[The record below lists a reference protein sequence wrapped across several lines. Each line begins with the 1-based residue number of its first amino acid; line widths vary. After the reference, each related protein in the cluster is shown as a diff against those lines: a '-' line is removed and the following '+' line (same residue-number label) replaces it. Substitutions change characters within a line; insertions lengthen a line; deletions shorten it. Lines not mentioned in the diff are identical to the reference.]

1 VIVDDANPLELREL
15 LQKQKADIL
24 VAGVKER
31 FLAYKLGIAFCDF
44 NHDRTTSFEGYDGMV
59 NFAREIDVSLNS
71 PVWKLHRV
79 RASTLEAGAYG
90 IKRELIAMHESQ
102 GAAANV

>member
-1 VIVDDANPLELREL
+1 
-15 LQKQKADIL
+15 

-71 PVWKLHRV
+71 PVWKLPKL
-79 RASTLEAGAYG
+79 RASTLGAGAYG
-90 IKRELIAMHESQ
+90 NKRELIAKHESR

>member
-1 VIVDDANPLELREL
+1 VDDANPLELREL

-71 PVWKLHRV
+71 PVWKLPKL
-79 RASTLEAGAYG
+79 RASTLGAAAVCSQ
-90 IKRELIAMHESQ
+90 KELIAMRES